1 MAVVVVVVLV
11 LVLVVVVVVVV
22 VAAAQQSGCVP
33 WRRLSRGSR
42 ALRDFERSC
51 GKKKRGGPNL
61 LALFAAIQAFS
72 VVGLAQEAGC

>member
-1 MAVVVVVVLV
+1 MAVVVVVLV
-11 LVLVVVVVVVV
+11 LVLVVVVVV

>member
-1 MAVVVVVVLV
+1 MAVVVVVLV
-11 LVLVVVVVVVV
+11 LVLVVVVVVVVV

>member
-1 MAVVVVVVLV
+1 MAVVVVVLV